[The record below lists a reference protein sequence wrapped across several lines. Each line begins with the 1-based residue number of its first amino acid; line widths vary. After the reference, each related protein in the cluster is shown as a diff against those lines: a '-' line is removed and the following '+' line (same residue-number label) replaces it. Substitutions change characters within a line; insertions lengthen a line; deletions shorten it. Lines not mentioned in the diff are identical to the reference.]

1 MSKKVRRE
9 FKGLW
14 IPREIWETPKLGVV
28 EKTFFGEI
36 FALDGEDGCFAS
48 NEHFCKMFGV
58 KERQVRNYI
67 KKLKDL
73 GLITVEID
81 KNKDRRTIRAVGRYR
96 HISAAEVKSLNFMRS
111 ESAKKMKGDVDY

>member
-1 MSKKVRRE
+1 MASKPRRE

-14 IPREIWETPKLGVV
+14 IPREIWETPQLNVV

-58 KERQVRNYI
+58 SDRQIQNYI

-73 GLITVEID
+73 ALITVEVD
-81 KNKDRRTIRAVGRYR
+81 KHKDRRTIRAAGRYR
-96 HISAAEVKSLNFMRS
+96 HVSATEVNNLNFMRH
-111 ESAKKMKGDVDY
+111 ELAKRMKGEVDN